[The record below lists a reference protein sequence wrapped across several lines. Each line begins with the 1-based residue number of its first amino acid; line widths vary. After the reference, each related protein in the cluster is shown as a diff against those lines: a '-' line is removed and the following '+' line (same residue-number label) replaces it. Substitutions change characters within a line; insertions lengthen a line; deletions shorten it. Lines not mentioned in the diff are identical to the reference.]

1 MTLNLKTLY
10 KAKKT
15 FQKRWYLGDIQIN
28 TKFAIHLMQ
37 KEQIVNRP
45 AVNICVYM
53 IPCSCGK
60 QYVGETGATIK
71 TRLNQHQKAVFENK
85 KKDSALAEHADTCQG
100 SIQWDNDAS
109 ILAS

>member
-1 MTLNLKTLY
+1 
-10 KAKKT
+10 
-15 FQKRWYLGDIQIN
+15 
-28 TKFAIHLMQ
+28 MQ

-45 AVNICVYM
+45 AVNIWCLYDSM
-53 IPCSCGK
+53 FLWKTIRGRDR
-60 QYVGETGATIK
+60 ATIK

-109 ILAS
+109 TLAS